1 MSDAYLGEIRLV
13 SYPSGKVPRGWAAC
27 DGSLL
32 DIRTYAALFALLGN
46 AYGGD
51 GRTNFA
57 LPDLRGRVPVA
68 ASATLKPGTH
78 GGAETV
84 ALDANT
90 MPAHT
95 HRMQVNT
102 NSANQT
108 NTLNHIYAA
117 APTGTPAY
125 GDPGNPVALGDTAP
139 QLKTAGASAPHE
151 NRQPYLALSYI
162 ICVMGLFPPR
172 P

>member
-1 MSDAYLGEIRLV
+1 MSDAYLGEIRLI
-13 SYPSGKVPRGWAAC
+13 SYPSGKVPMGWAAC
-27 DGSLL
+27 DGRMMDLQHNQ
-32 DIRTYAALFALLGN
+32 ALFALLGTT
-46 AYGGD
+46 YGGD
-51 GRTNFA
+51 GKTNFA

-84 ALDANT
+84 TLDAST

-95 HRMQVNT
+95 HLMQVST
-102 NSANQT
+102 NPATQT
-108 NTLNHIYAA
+108 NTANHIYAA
-117 APTGTPAY
+117 APATTPVY
-125 GDPGNPVALGDTAP
+125 GVPGNPVTLGDTAP
-139 QLKTAGASAPHE
+139 QLKTAGASAAHE

-162 ICVMGLFPPR
+162 ICVSGLFPPR